1 MSGPD
6 YPLLAIPGHD
16 LYQLAQVATFIADRL
31 HQHRRAV
38 ANRNRPGRRT
48 AARDVH
54 AGRAAYATLSG
65 HPELR
70 SGPLPRPLDTGTY
83 DAANRI
89 AREAAA
95 ERRAEVVSLAALG
108 RSSWAVVGAVPGVG
122 NVGAEVPTREVAE
135 AVASHIRTQPVT
147 DIAAAWAV
155 SEQPL
160 NLGMDRWGTADETA
174 ALQALD
180 MTNLA
185 DQAVATALGATPS
198 ANPAT
203 VRPESAVPQQPA
215 AASVPLDTTTSR
227 PVWPAFD
234 DHPSAFAVAAT
245 AMTVDTDELP
255 DKLLHRAG
263 PTPATHQV
271 APALTKAAAPARS
284 A

>member
-6 YPLLAIPGHD
+6 YPLLTIPGHD

-38 ANRNRPGRRT
+38 AHRNRPGRRT

-65 HPELR
+65 QPELR

-135 AVASHIRTQPVT
+135 AIASHIRTQPVA
-147 DIAAAWAV
+147 DIAAWAV

-160 NLGMDRWGTADETA
+160 HLGMDRWGTADETA
-174 ALQALD
+174 ALRALD
-180 MTNLA
+180 TTNPA
-185 DQAVATALGATPS
+185 DQAVATALGGTRS
-198 ANPAT
+198 APPT
-203 VRPESAVPQQPA
+203 SVGPESAVPQQPA
-215 AASVPLDTTTSR
+215 AASTQLDTTTSR
-227 PVWPAFD
+227 PVLPAFD
-234 DHPSAFAVAAT
+234 DHPSAFAAAAR
-245 AMTVDTDELP
+245 AMTVGADELR
-255 DKLLHRAG
+255 DGMLHRAG
-263 PTPATHQV
+263 PTPATHEV
-271 APALTKAAAPARS
+271 APAPTPAAAPVRGA
-284 A
+284 